1 MPLFK
6 PQYRFGRAMDITPD
20 DLEKIGARA
29 VLLDIDNTLAFHGDS
44 TPYPGAAEWVSEISG
59 RGIPVILI
67 SNNGPERVAPFAEKL
82 GVAYEANAA
91 KPLTCGMKRAL
102 KKAGV
107 EPKDAAVVGDQIFT
121 DVLGGNLLG
130 GKVILTEPLGPE
142 TVPFIKFK
150 RKIEKFIR

>member
-1 MPLFK
+1 MPLLK
-6 PQYRFGRAMDITPD
+6 PQYRFSRVMDITPD
-20 DLEKIGARA
+20 YLDSIGVRA
-29 VLLDIDNTLAFHGDS
+29 VLLDIDNTLAFHGDD
-44 TPYPGAAEWVSEISG
+44 TPYPGAGEWVRG
-59 RGIPVILI
+59 VAGYGIPVILI

-91 KPLTCGMKRAL
+91 KPLTSGMKKAL
-102 KKAGV
+102 KKVGV
-107 EPKDAAVVGDQIFT
+107 EPRDAAVIGDQIFT